1 MENENKYNSKLGLSM
16 VLLWL
21 SRGISV
27 FLVLAWGIILL
38 LAGLGEYTTAA
49 SMVLIILILAT
60 LIAWKNAPVGGGIFI
75 ILGAGYLIFSMGM
88 FLSLVYILA
97 AFPLFLTGIFF
108 IIYYLYIEKKEKEEE
123 GIDDF

>member
-1 MENENKYNSKLGLSM
+1 MANPSNSNFEMGKI
-16 VLLWL
+16 LLWI
-21 SRGISV
+21 SRAISI
-27 FLVLAWGIILL
+27 FLIVAWGIILL